1 MMTSRSE
8 YRLMLR
14 QDNADE
20 RLTPIGYRV
29 GLISEERY
37 QKFLKKQELVA
48 EEIKRLQK
56 TVVVPRVANPFFEK
70 YGSSAIS
77 TGIHMSDIIKRPEMN
92 YEIMA
97 EIDPERP
104 ELSHDVTEQAEIKL
118 KYEGYIEKQKIQI
131 NQFKKLENKKLPEDI
146 DYDDIYG
153 LRIEARQ
160 KLSKIRPLSL
170 GQASR
175 ISGVSPAD
183 ISVLVIWLESKGKE
197 Q

>member
-1 MMTSRSE
+1 M
-8 YRLMLR
+8 
-14 QDNADE
+14 
-20 RLTPIGYRV
+20 
-29 GLISEERY
+29 
-37 QKFLKKQELVA
+37 
-48 EEIKRLQK
+48 
-56 TVVVPRVANPFFEK
+56 
-70 YGSSAIS
+70 
-77 TGIHMSDIIKRPEMN
+77 
-92 YEIMA
+92 
-97 EIDPERP
+97 
-104 ELSHDVTEQAEIKL
+104 TEQAEIKL